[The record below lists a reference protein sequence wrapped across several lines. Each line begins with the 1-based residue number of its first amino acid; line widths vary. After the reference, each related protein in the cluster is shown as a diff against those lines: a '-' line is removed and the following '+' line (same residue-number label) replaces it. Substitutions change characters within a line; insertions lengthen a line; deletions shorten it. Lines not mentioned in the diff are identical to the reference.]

1 MTPLC
6 DCSALAVVAVV
17 AFAIGRAVGRRAGL
31 APSPPPSEG
40 QRLMDER
47 MQAAATRLQAMAS
60 AAGVVRMDQRVR
72 AEPTATPTAR
82 RSSGDQDLDALF
94 AQAEREGAVGAAWV
108 VVEDDGVLITFRRFA
123 PMHSAAM
130 PAEVGEE
137 VGRAVAEAV
146 AEAQTPGGRVLS
158 D

>member
-6 DCSALAVVAVV
+6 GCSTLAVVAVA
-17 AFAIGRAVGRRAGL
+17 AFALGRIIGRRAGL
-31 APSPPPSEG
+31 APPTPSEG
-40 QRLMDER
+40 QRPMDER
-47 MQAAATRLQAMAS
+47 MREAATRLQAMAS

-108 VVEDDGVLITFRRFA
+108 VVEDDGVLITFRRFD
-123 PMHSAAM
+123 PMRSAAM

>member
-1 MTPLC
+1 MTTLC
-6 DCSALAVVAVV
+6 NCSALAVVAVV
-17 AFAIGRAVGRRAGL
+17 AFAIGRAIGRRAGL
-31 APSPPPSEG
+31 ALTARTAPSAAAPPPPPE
-40 QRLMDER
+40 
-47 MQAAATRLQAMAS
+47 
-60 AAGVVRMDQRVR
+60 
-72 AEPTATPTAR
+72 TPTAR